1 VTNDIIEDERVLKI
15 SPCFISVLSV
25 SIKIKVPN
33 EHPKLIIL
41 NLQVKKPI
49 NKLISSRLST
59 RTIHHNMIPRDLGVG
74 GEHF

>member
-59 RTIHHNMIPRDLGVG
+59 RTIHHNKIPRDLRVG
-74 GEHF
+74 G